1 MRCVNYCK
9 EKKRAVV
16 CARTGNDSG
25 YLGKAMKN
33 GLLKSVMAIA
43 LVALTA
49 TASALAWS
57 YWIIKDSNGNVIA
70 IVRCDDYG
78 CYRM

>member
-1 MRCVNYCK
+1 
-9 EKKRAVV
+9 
-16 CARTGNDSG
+16 
-25 YLGKAMKN
+25 MKN